1 MKKIATLILL
11 FLSFSGFGQNNISGT
26 IHSDDNMPVAGASV
40 SLQNTLDGAT
50 TDSTGHF
57 SFATTEKGNQTL
69 EVSSIGFE
77 SSIQGITVEKGQ
89 NLDITLKKINNTL
102 DQVTITAGTLGSADG
117 NGKTVLD
124 PLDVVTTAGS
134 GADPVA
140 AMQMLPGVQKTGTQT
155 GMMVRGGDASEAAI
169 VVDGLTLQ
177 NPFFTDAPGM
187 QSRSRF
193 NVFQFKGIAFSSGGY
208 SARYGQAMSS
218 VLEMNTLDLP
228 DESTVNVGI
237 HMAGVYASAD
247 KLFNGDQMSI
257 SATAS
262 YFNLSPFYKIAKT
275 NFDFY
280 DVPKGESGS
289 LNYIWKTKKDGLL
302 KVKGN
307 YSRSASGIRLP
318 NPFEA
323 GTDMN
328 FAVKNENAFGQASF
342 MQRFGTRFKWFTAA
356 SYSYNNDETKWGD
369 FPANTLEKRAQGRT
383 ELNWYA
389 HTKLAVLAGVEA
401 SAIELEKTFDT
412 LSGNYKEQLVAGYLE
427 AEWHP
432 VYWLA
437 VKPGLRLEHSGFL
450 HTTTLAPRLS
460 ASLRTGD
467 FSQASI
473 AGGFFNQ
480 NP

>member
-1 MKKIATLILL
+1 
-11 FLSFSGFGQNNISGT
+11 
-26 IHSDDNMPVAGASV
+26 
-40 SLQNTLDGAT
+40 
-50 TDSTGHF
+50 
-57 SFATTEKGNQTL
+57 
-69 EVSSIGFE
+69 
-77 SSIQGITVEKGQ
+77 
-89 NLDITLKKINNTL
+89 
-102 DQVTITAGTLGSADG
+102 
-117 NGKTVLD
+117 
-124 PLDVVTTAGS
+124 
-134 GADPVA
+134 
-140 AMQMLPGVQKTGTQT
+140 
-155 GMMVRGGDASEAAI
+155 
-169 VVDGLTLQ
+169 
-177 NPFFTDAPGM
+177 
-187 QSRSRF
+187 
-193 NVFQFKGIAFSSGGY
+193 
-208 SARYGQAMSS
+208 
-218 VLEMNTLDLP
+218 
-228 DESTVNVGI
+228 
-237 HMAGVYASAD
+237 MAGVYASAD

-460 ASLRTGD
+460 ASVRTGD

-473 AGGFFNQ
+473 AGGMFYQ
-480 NP
+480 NPDKQYLWENYKLEQQLAIHYIANWMYSKSDRTPAYNNLALQASYLTSVGKWFMVLYAGVDNVLNQKNVFGYRYSADGQSRYPVVPALYRSVFVGVNFSLTKFDKDEL